1 MKITFPY
8 WGNYTIAFKALFEK
22 LGIDVVLP
30 EKTNSRTIEEGAK
43 ISPEMYCLPLKINVG
58 NYLSAIRRGA
68 DTIFMVTSLGG
79 SCRLR
84 YYGDIQEKV
93 LSETG
98 HKVKFVIFDQ
108 DVRDIYRKIK
118 EISGASFWKIIR
130 AVLFFYQKLRL
141 IENLEKRACHLRPR
155 EKNKGETDKILL
167 EGFSKLEKIRD
178 KKSLDEFKK
187 EVWKKIAKIEI
198 DEKKVVPKVG
208 IIGEIYTVTDG
219 AINFGVEEKLGKEGV
234 EVHREMD
241 ITYHLKKKIFPWKD
255 WQIQK
260 KIMPY
265 LKSTVGGHGRD
276 AIYEMLNYAKK
287 DFDGIIQLLP
297 FGCFVKDTGIT
308 VEGYLQKPIQD
319 IKIGEKVLTHKGRFK
334 KVTQTFCRD
343 YKGKI
348 LKIDCG
354 GKLLTILATPEHPVL
369 LAKTLIKGGG
379 RKVVQDFNFVPV
391 SEAKKGDFFAIPI
404 PKVIKNKKFLR
415 WTKKYTRDP
424 KWEDIKRFPYS
435 PDLLRMLGYWL
446 AEGNISYENYDYNKT
461 INRKYTRGIEFNF
474 SREEKNYI
482 NDVINIIKKNF
493 KTGVSQYYYPRKSL
507 NGLSL
512 NIRNRNL
519 GDIIYYLCGSHC
531 DQKII
536 HKELMELEPD
546 LQKEILKGFFRGDG
560 CFTDE
565 YGETTYRGVT
575 TSRDLASQ
583 LFWLLIRNQIKPSLM
598 EQNIK
603 NRKLSYMLKIAN
615 AGGIKRLN
623 DELIKVTDR
632 KNNVRFK
639 ELENYF
645 LVPIRKIESIDFKGK
660 VYNLEVEDDHS
671 YVANFL
677 IFHNCMPESSVRP
690 ILQKIH
696 LETGIPFLS
705 LSLDEQVAEAG
716 IETRIEAFV
725 DVVKNYYHQRI
736 SNQLRIYE

>member
-8 WGNYTIAFKALFEK
+8 WGNYTIAFEALFEK
-22 LGIDVVLP
+22 LGLDVVLP
-30 EKTNSRTIEEGAK
+30 EKTNSRSIEEGAK

-84 YYGDIQEKV
+84 YYGDIQKKI

-98 HKVKFVIFDQ
+98 HNANFVIFDQ

-118 EISGASFWKIIR
+118 EISSASFWEIVK
-130 AVLFFYQKLRL
+130 AGLFFYEKLRL
-141 IENLEKRACHLRPR
+141 IENLEKKASYLRPR

-167 EGFSKLEKIRD
+167 QAFLGLEKAKD
-178 KKSLDEFKK
+178 KRSLDEFKK
-187 EVWKKIAKIEI
+187 GIWQKVAKTEI
-198 DEKKVVPKVG
+198 DEKKIVPRVG

-219 AINFGVEEKLGKEGV
+219 AINFGVEEKLGREGI
-234 EVHREMD
+234 EIHREMD

-255 WQIQK
+255 WLIQR
-260 KIMPY
+260 KINPY

-276 AIYEMLNYAKK
+276 AIYEILNYVKK
-287 DFDGIIQLLP
+287 DFDGVIQLLP

-308 VEGYLQKPIQD
+308 IEGYLQKPIQD
-319 IKIGEKVLTHKGRFK
+319 IKAGEKVLTHKGRLK
-334 KVTQTFCRD
+334 KVTQTFCRN

-354 GKLLTILATPEHPVL
+354 GKLLTISATPEHPVL
-369 LAKTLIKGGG
+369 LAKTFIKNY
-379 RKVVQDFNFVPV
+379 RKEIEKFDFIPAI
-391 SEAKKGDFFAIPI
+391 EAKKGDFIAIPI
-404 PKVIKNKKFLR
+404 PKIIKNKNCLK
-415 WTKKYTRDP
+415 WNKEYQKKP

-435 PDLLRMLGYWL
+435 PDLLRILGYWL
-446 AEGNISYENYDYNKT
+446 AEGNICYENYDYNKT

-474 SREEKNYI
+474 FRKEKNYI

-493 KTGVSQYYYPRKSL
+493 KTGISQYYYPQKSL
-507 NGLSL
+507 NGLSV

-519 GDIIYYLCGSHC
+519 GDIIYHLCGSHC

-536 HKELMELEPD
+536 HKKLMELEPS

-575 TSRDLASQ
+575 TSWDLASQ
-583 LFWLLIRNQIKPSLM
+583 LFWLLIRNRIKTSLM

-603 NRKLSYMLKIAN
+603 DRKVSYMLKIAN

-639 ELENYF
+639 ELDDYF
-645 LVPIRKIESIDFKGK
+645 LIPIRKIETVDFKGK

-671 YVANFL
+671 YIANFL
-677 IFHNCMPESSVRP
+677 AAHNCMPETSIRP

-696 LETGIPFLS
+696 LETSIPFLS

-716 IETRIEAFV
+716 IDTRIEAFV
-725 DVVKNYYHQRI
+725 DVVKNYH
-736 SNQLRIYE
+736 NKKKNL